1 MDQKYRIQNVENIPS
16 PALVVYL
23 PLVQPHVSSCPSDLR
38 IAMKTLVVGNR
49 SSLLQNMTVLLIG

>member
-23 PLVQPHVSSCPSDLR
+23 DLVSTEYCAR
-38 IAMKTLVVGNR
+38 YR
-49 SSLLQNMTVLLIG
+49 YCRW